1 MGLVV
6 SWRADSQSLSMAQ
19 SRNYPMCKNSAR
31 YNRTRNFGLCG
42 DVEGKKTEKFVFRS
56 ALRPNQISF
65 SHNQDPCRKWSVQRS
80 RGNNDDQY
88 AAGDGSLNRC
98 RAGAQP
104 NRPISGHRYTRGSA
118 AWRCPNSVV
127 FCPNFLLAAFIRV
140 ARFSFLPCR
149 WSRAGP
155 GTHSKTG

>member
-1 MGLVV
+1 M
-6 SWRADSQSLSMAQ
+6 
-19 SRNYPMCKNSAR
+19 
-31 YNRTRNFGLCG
+31 
-42 DVEGKKTEKFVFRS
+42 
-56 ALRPNQISF
+56 RPNTWLHRPSLRREDSPCQLGAVHTWPEASF
-65 SHNQDPCRKWSVQRS
+65 RCLAPIRPKSRVKPTCRDSSTDAIDPCRKWSVQRS

-127 FCPNFLLAAFIRV
+127 FCPNFPLAAFIRV
-140 ARFSFLPCR
+140 ARFSFPPCR

-155 GTHSKTG
+155 GTRSETD